1 MSVTVKIGVI
11 GAGVLGS
18 ALARLLAARG
28 YPVVAVS
35 SRRLERAET
44 LAVAVGAEA
53 HRLPHE
59 VAARADLTLLTLPD
73 DQIGPVAAE
82 VARAGGWGP
91 GKAAVHTSGA
101 LDRSVLAPAAE
112 RGAWTGGLHPLLAAA
127 DPDQALQA

>member
-59 VAARADLTLLTLPD
+59 VAVRADLTLLTLPD

-82 VARAGGWGP
+82 VAR
-91 GKAAVHTSGA
+91 
-101 LDRSVLAPAAE
+101 
-112 RGAWTGGLHPLLAAA
+112 
-127 DPDQALQA
+127 DPSYEVVFKTPHYFFRKVA